1 MLSSD
6 LVGIPVSIWVLAIVV
21 LAGDWLLRRTGYGR
35 RAYAVGG
42 NARAAQ
48 LSGINPRLVR
58 FTAFVITGV
67 LSSIAGILLMSL
79 VNSGDPQIGTGM
91 EFAVIA
97 AVVVGG
103 VGP

>member
-1 MLSSD
+1 M
-6 LVGIPVSIWVLAIVV
+6 
-21 LAGDWLLRRTGYGR
+21 
-35 RAYAVGG
+35 
-42 NARAAQ
+42 
-48 LSGINPRLVR
+48 
-58 FTAFVITGV
+58 

-103 VGP
+103 VGLTGGVGTVVGGILGVFFIQVVSTGLIVVPASTPRSNRRCSAP